1 MKKQLILILSLILLV
16 GVTAGILLLVSN
28 IEADKK
34 AEAERAEQEKVLV
47 SLYSNDIDKIE
58 IISGDDTYIASLNE
72 NGQWVLE
79 NEVDFE
85 INTYYLNSVASQLST
100 LTAEEV
106 IGPADE
112 ESLSKYELD
121 EPNTTITLYSGDTP
135 HTIHVGRLSAT
146 EEFYYVTM
154 EGRDKIF
161 AVSADYADYL
171 TANKNSLKSI
181 YILRNSDSQVT
192 DISLKAHGEMVYEL
206 SMDESLSWN
215 LLHPVTLKERVDS
228 AGVNLLLTTINQMIV
243 DRFGD
248 EYVTE
253 DQYAEYGF
261 EDPEYIFS
269 FKQENGETTTLLVQ
283 DYDTASTDYVCC
295 ICKETGQ
302 IFYMEATYTDFLQE
316 DASAFVQDTVYSCPI
331 GEIES
336 ISIQWNERENAE
348 LFIDDENSVY
358 ELNGTNV
365 KEANPEA
372 VTAVENFYTKIQAL
386 KYDAMIPENPVPDN
400 AEMEISITYTKM
412 DGTETVVSFA
422 ESDAD
427 NYAVFVNGE
436 YSYFTVSKKNFT
448 ARDGI
453 YDYFD
458 QLMDAAGLDE

>member
-28 IEADKK
+28 MEAEKK

-58 IISGDDTYIASLNE
+58 IVSGGDTYIASLGE
-72 NGQWVLE
+72 SGKWVLE

-100 LTAEEV
+100 LTAQEV
-106 IGPADE
+106 IGPADD
-112 ESLSKYELD
+112 ESLSEYGLD
-121 EPNTTITLYSGDTP
+121 EPDTTITLYSGGTP
-135 HTIHVGRLSAT
+135 YTIHVGCLSAT

-161 AVSADYADYL
+161 AVSTDYADYL

-192 DISLKAHGEMVYEL
+192 DISLEAHGETVYEL
-206 SMDESLSWN
+206 SMDEELKWN
-215 LLHPVTLKERVDS
+215 LLQPVVLKERVDS

-253 DQYAEYGF
+253 EQYAEYGF
-261 EDPEYIFS
+261 ENPEYIFT
-269 FKQENGETTTLLVQ
+269 FKQENGETTTLLFQ
-283 DYDTASTDYVCC
+283 DYDINSTDYVCC

-302 IFYMEATYTDFLQE
+302 IFYMEASYTDFLQGNAGE
-316 DASAFVQDTVYSCPI
+316 FVQDTVYSCPI

-336 ISIQWNERENAE
+336 VEIEWKERDHAA
-348 LFIDDENSVY
+348 LFIDDANSVY
-358 ELNGTNV
+358 VLNGTNL
-365 KEANPEA
+365 KETNPEA
-372 VTAVENFYTKIQAL
+372 VTAAEDFYTKIQAL
-386 KYDAMIPENPVPDN
+386 KYETMIPENPVSDD
-400 AEMEISITYTKM
+400 AEMVITVLYTKN
-412 DGTETVVSFA
+412 DGTETTVSFA
-422 ESDAD
+422 DADAD
-427 NYAVFVNGE
+427 NYAVFVDGQ